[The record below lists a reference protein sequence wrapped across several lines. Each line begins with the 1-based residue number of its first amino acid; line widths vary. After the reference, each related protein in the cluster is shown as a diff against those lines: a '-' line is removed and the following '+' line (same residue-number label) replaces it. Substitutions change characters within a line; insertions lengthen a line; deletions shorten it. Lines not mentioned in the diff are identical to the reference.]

1 MKCLTISDSWP
12 GCHAYFSGAEYVAE
26 AAHPDG
32 HPIVTLKKDRESDIK
47 LDQVTAPLSGIKEI
61 GANLPVDLVCWL
73 SLLGK
78 ILKHRPDHI
87 YLHGH
92 YLYIP
97 AIAIAKILRI
107 PVTYFV
113 SDYFPFCPR
122 TYLTCGRG
130 RSWACGSCKCKH
142 KLVPGLAN
150 LLTHISMLI
159 FRWANKYPVMNALT
173 KTSAARM
180 PYYGI
185 ARDRIVVSYPFRMPE
200 INRHPK
206 EPWQRKKVFYGGS
219 MSLENGVEILK
230 AAMLEIVLF
239 KPIFIVATGQSRKE
253 ALEKMDGCDL
263 VCLPFQF
270 NKDFGPM
277 ILLEALALGK
287 KVLVSDLGSARE
299 FVPPEALV
307 KDYSNPQEW
316 RRRILECLI

>member
-1 MKCLTISDSWP
+1 MIYLTISDSWP

-26 AAHPDG
+26 AAHPAG

-47 LDQVTAPLSGIKEI
+47 LDQVAAPLRGIKEI
-61 GANLPVDLVCWL
+61 VANLPVDLVCWL

-97 AIAIAKILRI
+97 AIAIAKMLRI

-122 TYLTCGRG
+122 TYLSCGRG
-130 RSWACGSCKCKH
+130 RSWECGSCKCKH

-150 LLTHISMLI
+150 LLTYISMLV
-159 FRWANKYPVMNALT
+159 FRWANKYPTMNALT
-173 KTSAARM
+173 KTSADRM

-185 ARDRIVVSYPFRMPE
+185 ARNRIVIKYPFQIPE
-200 INRHPK
+200 INRAT
-206 EPWQRKKVFYGGS
+206 EGAWQKKVFYGGS
-219 MSLENGVEILK
+219 MSPENGFEILK
-230 AAMLEIVLF
+230 AAMLGIDWKRSGLV
-239 KPIFIVATGQSRKE
+239 VATGLARKE

-299 FVPPEALV
+299 FAPPDALV

-316 RRRILECLI
+316 RRRILECLN